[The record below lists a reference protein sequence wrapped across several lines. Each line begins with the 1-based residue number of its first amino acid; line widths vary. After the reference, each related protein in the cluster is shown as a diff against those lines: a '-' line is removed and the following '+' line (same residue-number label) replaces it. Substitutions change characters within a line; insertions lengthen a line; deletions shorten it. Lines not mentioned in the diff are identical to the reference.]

1 MIWATIFMIRKT
13 SDALIFFEF
22 QPNSLILAP
31 QNKLYEEDLYI
42 DTCCSCDFRLR
53 RD

>member
-1 MIWATIFMIRKT
+1 MGDNFYD
-13 SDALIFFEF
+13 SENFGSLDFFEF

-31 QNKLYEEDLYI
+31 RNKLYEEDLYI
-42 DTCCSCDFRLR
+42 DTCYSCDFRLR